1 METFMGAPEEFP
13 FVTLMTVI
21 ILISQ
26 AMIHPSQPGALN
38 SVSPQTL

>member
-1 METFMGAPEEFP
+1 MEAFMGAPEEFP

-26 AMIHPSQPGALN
+26 AMIHLSQPGAVKL
-38 SVSPQTL
+38 SPPQTL